1 MVTKMHK
8 NMNRLHTH
16 THTHTH
22 TQRSSINIEKE
33 KIGAT
38 LPVMIYK
45 LILG

>member
-33 KIGAT
+33 KIGAI